1 MAVLSGIYD
10 SEPIQPVA
18 KIKENLS
25 IWTVGQWSHY
35 RIEFIEPMPANSQAV
50 TDLVTV
56 SGATTI
62 AANGQVAAQLVN
74 FLQLNE
80 MEFLHLRWE
89 PLDDVEGVLWEQTSV
104 GRYVTRSL
112 HSRVSLFTEI
122 RDPYLAT
129 TTFFILGRD
138 RDANIEAQNPNPV
151 ALPQARFRFFGYRYV
166 LSELKQE
173 VIDGIGNG
181 RVPSTWLPAE
191 GRGAGRARGG

>member
-1 MAVLSGIYD
+1 MALISGIYD
-10 SEPIQPVA
+10 SGPISPVA

-25 IWTVGQWSHY
+25 IWTVGAWSHY
-35 RIEFIEPMPANSQAV
+35 RIEFIEPMPANSQSV
-50 TDLVTV
+50 TELVLV

-62 AANGQVAAQLVN
+62 AANGQVASQLVN

-89 PLDDVEGVLWEQTSV
+89 PLDDVEGLLWEQSSV

-112 HSRVSLFTEI
+112 HSRVSLFTSV

-151 ALPQARFRFFGYRYV
+151 ALPQARFSFFGYRYV
-166 LSELKQE
+166 LSALKQD
-173 VIDGIGNG
+173 VIDGITLG
-181 RVPSTWLPAE
+181 RIPSTWLPAE
-191 GRGAGRARGG
+191 GRGAGRQ